1 MILIIHISPRI
12 VYMPTISVRISEK
25 EKKELSEFGSVSEA
39 VREGL
44 KMYLRRKKT
53 IKILRKLERLQ
64 IDNPMRTMTLEDIEL
79 LRTDRRR

>member
-1 MILIIHISPRI
+1 
-12 VYMPTISVRISEK
+12 MPTISVRISEK

-44 KMYLRRKKT
+44 KMYLRRKKA

-64 IDNPMRTMTLEDIEL
+64 IDDRVRTLTLEDIEL
-79 LRTDRRR
+79 VRTNRKR

>member
-1 MILIIHISPRI
+1 MSHRISS
-12 VYMPTISVRISEK
+12 YMPTIGVRISEK

-79 LRTDRRR
+79 LRTDRKR